1 MDVAAAVGVGFGSAV
16 VGAVVGAIASFLGLV
31 HIERQRVH
39 RTRVG
44 VVRAVVGEL
53 RGNAGCAVQVRYG
66 ARGPGRIRMRFSSET
81 WQAAKFDLA
90 QFVGD
95 DLFRSLLFVYDVLPM
110 IERVSE
116 EPGPEG
122 ADDPVRDWLD
132 EWVERVKEA
141 MIALLRLPE
150 AATFRSQWEIRLAKD
165 DQTRVETLQGE

>member
-44 VVRAVVGEL
+44 VVRAVVG
-53 RGNAGCAVQVRYG
+53 G
-66 ARGPGRIRMRFSSET
+66 IRMRFSSET

-122 ADDPVRDWLD
+122 ADDPVRDWLY
-132 EWVERVKEA
+132 
-141 MIALLRLPE
+141 
-150 AATFRSQWEIRLAKD
+150 
-165 DQTRVETLQGE
+165 GGG